1 MSWPI
6 SQSVPDVDSDYSDMR
21 DSLYILSAMNQ
32 FSMKPIVITTL
43 KREAEGLLRIALFSK
58 DLRLRTSDKRLKEL
72 QREIVHSKE
81 LRLRTSDKT
90 LSELRREIACKL
102 REHRKRGV
110 VPVFISIMWFI
121 FSLGISIQSCMYCI
135 FRDVR

>member
-1 MSWPI
+1 MSWSI
-6 SQSVPDVDSDYSDMR
+6 SEGIPDVGSDYSDMR

-72 QREIVHSKE
+72 
-81 LRLRTSDKT
+81 
-90 LSELRREIACKL
+90 RREIAYKL

-121 FSLGISIQSCMYCI
+121 FSLGISIQSCMYSR
-135 FRDVR
+135 FRDARQPTD